1 MKVMMLTKM
10 KEAAENMAPPSEEAI
25 LAMHNYNEALIAAG
39 ILKDQ
44 VYGGLMPSQFG
55 KRLRYEGKNLTV
67 TDGPFTETKEV
78 VAGFALWEV
87 KSIDEALEWARKC
100 PVMMDCEVEL
110 RPLFSPEMFD
120 PK

>member
-1 MKVMMLTKM
+1 MKVMTLMRM
-10 KEAAENMAPPSEEAI
+10 KEASENMVPPSEEAI

-44 VYGGLMPSQFG
+44 VYGGLMPSSFG
-55 KRLRYEGKNLTV
+55 KLLKYSGKNLTV
-67 TDGPFTETKEV
+67 IDGPFTETKEV

-87 KSIDEALEWARKC
+87 KSLDEALEWARKC

-110 RPLFSPEMFD
+110 RPVYCPEVFD

>member
-1 MKVMMLTKM
+1 MKVMMLM
-10 KEAAENMAPPSEEAI
+10 KATEGSEEGVPPTEEAI

-39 ILKDQ
+39 VLKDQ
-44 VYGGLMPSQFG
+44 ILGGLMPSRFG
-55 KRLRYEGKNLTV
+55 KRLRFSGEDLTV

-87 KSIDEALEWARKC
+87 SSIDEALGWARKC

-110 RPLFSPEMFD
+110 RPVFAPEMFD
-120 PK
+120 PR